1 MTITMSL
8 YFRMV
13 EAILDLT
20 IFLQFTL
27 HVVLIIA
34 VVIIAVV
41 VLGNRDPANVSAP
54 PQANPLRRNGMD
66 EQRDD
71 EEILPRRPNDGR
83 RGGPINRPNVE
94 RRRRRQAVIDA
105 RDNAQRHFERAAHQ
119 NRARAWAIHAPR
131 RAPRPR
137 IRIVDTM
144 SRREKIQAHK
154 MNARIH
160 YENRYL

>member
-41 VLGNRDPANVSAP
+41 VLGNRDPANVTARP
-54 PQANPLRRNGMD
+54 HGNPSPRNGMD

-71 EEILPRRPNDGR
+71 EEILPRRQNDGR
-83 RGGPINRPNVE
+83 QGGPNRPNVE
-94 RRRRRQAVIDA
+94 RRRQEVLDA
-105 RDNAQRHFERAAHQ
+105 RNNARRHFERAAQQ
-119 NRARAWAIHAPR
+119 NHPRARALFHAPR

-144 SRREKIQAHK
+144 SRREKFQAHK
-154 MNARIH
+154 MNARID